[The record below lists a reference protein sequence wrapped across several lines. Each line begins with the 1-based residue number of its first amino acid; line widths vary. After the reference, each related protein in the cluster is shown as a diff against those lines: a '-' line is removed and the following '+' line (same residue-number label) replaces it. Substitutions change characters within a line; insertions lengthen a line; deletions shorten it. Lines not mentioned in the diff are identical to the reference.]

1 MRTKKNREVNIFS
14 ASVVDL
20 FASGLGVFLIVSII
34 ALVNQKKENAVSGSS
49 AKGGKSAAAN
59 VEELEAKIKKL
70 SDKLKKKQEENII
83 LRAKGTEASNKA
95 LEDKLKFEAR
105 LEKTQL
111 ENQYEKIIQD
121 QKEKIKELKDQYD
134 SVQSKVGKLSKNIND
149 LKGMYKEISKGT
161 QSSKSMSV
169 SNLKVGSK
177 IQLNNVQFY
186 AGTAKT
192 IEPYASDEIHALG
205 KLLIENL
212 KIKVEVS
219 GHIYLSKD
227 ELEKGEKYDASNLSQ
242 KRADTVCKRLLLM
255 GVDESRL
262 KCIGYGGTRYLYLT
276 NDEYSREAQLNRR
289 VEVEVLDM

>member
-1 MRTKKNREVNIFS
+1 MRSKKNREVNIFS

-34 ALVNQKKENAVSGSS
+34 ALVNQKKENSVSGSS
-49 AKGGKSAAAN
+49 AKGGKSTAAN

-70 SDKLKKKQEENII
+70 SDKLKQKQEENIM
-83 LRAKGTEASNKA
+83 LRAKGADAQNKA
-95 LEDKLKFEAR
+95 LEEKLKFEAR

-111 ENQYEKIIQD
+111 ENQYEKIIQE
-121 QKEKIKELKDQYD
+121 QKEKIQELKDQYT
-134 SVQSKVGKLSKNIND
+134 SVKTQVGKLSDNINS
-149 LKGMYKEISKGT
+149 LKGMYKEIT
-161 QSSKSMSV
+161 KSAEGNKALDV
-169 SNLKVGSK
+169 KKLKVGSK

-192 IEPYASDEIHALG
+192 IEPYATEEINRLG
-205 KLLIENL
+205 KLLLENL
-212 KIKVEVS
+212 NIRVEVS

-242 KRADTVCKRLLLM
+242 RRADTVCSRLVMM
-255 GVDESRL
+255 GVANNRL
-262 KCIGYGGTRYLYLT
+262 KCIGYGGTKYLYLT

-289 VEVEVLDM
+289 VEVEVLSM